1 MTTDAETESTTPYR
15 RDLPLVVSSGLCVG
29 CGACATV
36 AHDKLSMGLT
46 VEGRYE
52 PVTRDGRTL
61 AEQDAHTLERASRVC
76 PFSNAARNED
86 EIAAELYSGPD
97 VGEGEATGRH
107 RKVVAGHVA
116 AGDFRDRG
124 TSGGMTS
131 WMLFELLSRG
141 HVDGVIH
148 VASTYGELPGALS
161 QYTISRT
168 IDELLSGRKSRYHVQ
183 TLTDVL
189 TEVRAVPGRYAIVG
203 VPCFVKAI
211 RLMSDADEVL
221 RERLTFTVSLVCGH
235 YKSTLYSEYLAW
247 SAGIVPSEV
256 EDIDYRHKEPGRAPN
271 RYSVRI
277 SPREGEDVV
286 SGVEKFPMADWGLGI
301 FKLGACD
308 YCDDI
313 VGETADVSFGDAWL
327 PPFMGDWRG
336 ANMAVARSELA
347 ARIIQDGEDRGDLD
361 VIPWTPEDVA
371 AAQAGAVRHRRP
383 GLAVRLRNRQNK
395 GLWAPKKRVE
405 PAPPEEM
412 GSAFA
417 QRMLNR
423 EAISSASTPV
433 YLEARRRGDLEY
445 FRRTMRPLIQRYDGG
460 RTTTVWRRAAARILG
475 WLPPKAEAFVRK
487 VLRGARFS

>member
-1 MTTDAETESTTPYR
+1 MSTDTGKNLTPDGR
-15 RDLPLVVSSGLCVG
+15 RSLPLVVSSGLCVG

-36 AHDKLSMGLT
+36 AHDTLSMTLT
-46 VEGRYE
+46 EQGRYE
-52 PVTRDGRTL
+52 PVALDGRPL
-61 AEQDAHTLERASRVC
+61 ADQDVHTLEQGSRVC
-76 PFSNAARNED
+76 PFSNESRDED
-86 EIAAELYSGPD
+86 SIGSELFTGPD
-97 VGEGEATGRH
+97 VAQGEVTGRY
-107 RKVVAGHVA
+107 RKIVAGHVA

-148 VASTYGELPGALS
+148 VASTYGELPGPLS
-161 QYTISRT
+161 RYTISRT

-183 TLTDVL
+183 TLAEVMA
-189 TEVRAVPGRYAIVG
+189 EVREQPGRYAIVG
-203 VPCFVKAI
+203 VPCFIKAV
-211 RLMSDADEVL
+211 RLLSDADDVL
-221 RERLTFTVSLVCGH
+221 RERLTFTVALVCGH

-247 SAGIVPSEV
+247 SAGIVPSDV
-256 EDIDYRHKEPGRAPN
+256 HDIDYRHKEPGRAPN

-286 SGVEKFPMADWGLGI
+286 SGVEKIPMADWGLGI

-336 ANMAVARSELA
+336 ANMAIARSELA
-347 ARIIQDGEDRGDLD
+347 GRLIQEGEDRGDLD
-361 VIPWTPEDVA
+361 VIPWTADDVA

-383 GLAVRLRNRQNK
+383 GLAVRLRNRERT
-395 GLWAPKKRVE
+395 GLWAPRKRVA
-405 PAPPEEM
+405 PAPPDEM
-412 GSAFA
+412 DSAFS

-423 EAISSASTPV
+423 EAISAASTGA

-460 RTTTVWRRAAARILG
+460 RTTTVWRRAAARLLG

-487 VLRGARFS
+487 MLRGARFS

>member
-1 MTTDAETESTTPYR
+1 MSDDTGATRR
-15 RDLPLVVSSGLCVG
+15 RDGRLALPLVVSSGLCVG
-29 CGACATV
+29 CGACATMS
-36 AHDKLSMGLT
+36 HGSLSMA
-46 VEGRYE
+46 VNEEGRYE
-52 PVTRDGRTL
+52 PVPVDGRAL
-61 AEQDAHTLERASRVC
+61 ADQDAGMLERGAKVC
-76 PFSNAARNED
+76 PFSNDSRDEDSLADEQFRGDDVAR
-86 EIAAELYSGPD
+86 
-97 VGEGEATGRH
+97 GEVTGRY
-107 RKVVAGHVA
+107 RKIVAGHVA
-116 AGDFRDRG
+116 SGDFRDRG

-148 VASTYGELPGALS
+148 VASTHGELPGPLS
-161 QYTISRT
+161 RYTISRT
-168 IDELLSGRKSRYHVQ
+168 IDELLAGRKSRYHVQ
-183 TLTDVL
+183 TLAEVMG
-189 TEVRAVPGRYAIVG
+189 EVRERPGRYAIVG

-211 RLMSDADEVL
+211 RLLADADDVL
-221 RERLTFTVSLVCGH
+221 RGRLVFTVSLVCGH

-256 EDIDYRHKEPGRAPN
+256 DDIDYRHKEPGRAPN

-277 SPREGEDVV
+277 SPREGDDVV
-286 SGVEKFPMADWGLGI
+286 SGVERFPMADWGLGI

-336 ANMAVARSELA
+336 TNMAIARSELA
-347 ARIIQDGEDRGDLD
+347 TRLLQDGEDRGELD
-361 VIPWTPEDVA
+361 VIPWTADDVA

-383 GLAVRLRNRQNK
+383 GLAVRLHNRETK
-395 GLWAPKKRVE
+395 GLWAPRKRVE
-405 PAPPEEM
+405 PVAAEEM
-412 GSAFA
+412 SSAFA

-423 EAISSASTPV
+423 EAISSASTGA

-460 RTTTVWRRAAARILG
+460 RTTTVWRRAASRVLG
-475 WLPPKAEAFVRK
+475 WLPPRAEAFVRK
-487 VLRGARFS
+487 MLRGARFS